1 MVFTTETDASL
12 FTYKVN
18 GVIVYF
24 LVCVDDLIVI
34 GNNSYIID

>member
-18 GVIVYF
+18 GVIVYL

-34 GNNSYIID
+34 GNNSNIID